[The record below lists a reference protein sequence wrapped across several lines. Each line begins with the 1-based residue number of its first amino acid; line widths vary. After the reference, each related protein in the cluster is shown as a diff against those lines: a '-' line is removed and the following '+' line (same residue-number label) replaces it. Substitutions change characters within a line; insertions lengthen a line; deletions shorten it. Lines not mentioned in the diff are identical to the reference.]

1 MAVYNNNW
9 VTKEKHISSEYFHR
23 TVWRPWAKHFILNV
37 LFALIVEKSLPTL
50 HSIWKTDCP
59 TAKKIG
65 MNCSPPNV
73 SHVGFLL
80 KLETVGLRLLITT
93 TIANALTA
101 HYAKRTSKEKVSL
114 SRLVNHFV
122 KAMPG
127 WESDSILHQ
136 HQPKLYIELWAFLS
150 TPHLLRRKYQDLLRW
165 KYQDFSEM
173 ILNKQVCEWTKK
185 MWWFFIH

>member
-1 MAVYNNNW
+1 MY
-9 VTKEKHISSEYFHR
+9 YFN
-23 TVWRPWAKHFILNV
+23 PIF
-37 LFALIVEKSLPTL
+37 
-50 HSIWKTDCP
+50 
-59 TAKKIG
+59 TAFFQIG

-136 HQPKLYIELWAFLS
+136 YQPKLYIELWAFLS
-150 TPHLLRRKYQDLLRW
+150 TPHLLRRNIKIFQEWSWTNKSVNELRRCDDFLFTKLYTVLSKKKKRNLLTSS
-165 KYQDFSEM
+165 FM
-173 ILNKQVCEWTKK
+173 C
-185 MWWFFIH
+185 